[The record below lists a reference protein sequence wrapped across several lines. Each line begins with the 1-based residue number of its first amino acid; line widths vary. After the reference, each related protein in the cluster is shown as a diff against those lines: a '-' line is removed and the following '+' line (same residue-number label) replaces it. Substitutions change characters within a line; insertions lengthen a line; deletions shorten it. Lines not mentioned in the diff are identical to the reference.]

1 MRIQQDYTQ
10 ELIEALNVVYPLR
23 DKIEKTLL
31 ETHDENLLDKLIQ
44 INKMIENA
52 EIIINKKQDIKTFY
66 AENYPEFVDE
76 NNEINE
82 TGIQRIQMLKKKWKK
97 LGYLKKNN

>member
-23 DKIEKTLL
+23 DKIEKTLM
-31 ETHDENLLDKLIQ
+31 ETYDENLLDKLIH

-52 EIIINKKQDIKTFY
+52 EIIIHKKQDIKTFY
-66 AENYPEFVDE
+66 AENYPEYVDE
-76 NNEINE
+76 NKEINE
-82 TGIQRIQMLKKKWKK
+82 KGIERIQMLKKKWKK
-97 LGYLKKNN
+97 LGYLKKNR

>member
-31 ETHDENLLDKLIQ
+31 ETHDENLLDKLIH

-52 EIIINKKQDIKTFY
+52 EIILQKKQDIKSFY
-66 AENYPEFVDE
+66 AKNYPEYVDE

-82 TGIQRIQMLKKKWKK
+82 TGIQRMEMLKTKWEI